1 MRTSERNVG
10 VLGLRGDGV
19 QRIES
24 SLDVD
29 FGSVGSQI
37 TMRSAFDIQ

>member
-24 SLDVD
+24 CGEGGWVR
-29 FGSVGSQI
+29 V
-37 TMRSAFDIQ
+37 